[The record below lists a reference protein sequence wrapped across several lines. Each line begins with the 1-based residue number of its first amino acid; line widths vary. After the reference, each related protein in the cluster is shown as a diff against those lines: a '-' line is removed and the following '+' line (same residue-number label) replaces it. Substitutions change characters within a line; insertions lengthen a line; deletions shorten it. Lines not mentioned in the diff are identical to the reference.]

1 MKKMQKWKIKL
12 QSYRRKHRQ
21 SNQEE
26 ITWEEAYEKREKEN
40 GILLDVRSIQEYNE
54 GHKDGA
60 ICIPHYELENN
71 AQAKLTKK
79 DQTIIL
85 YCQTGARS
93 KKAYQTLKKL
103 GYQNVYE
110 VKGGINN

>member
-1 MKKMQKWKIKL
+1 ME
-12 QSYRRKHRQ
+12 
-21 SNQEE
+21 QESF
-26 ITWEEAYEKREKEN
+26 IEEDNNTINK
-40 GILLDVRSIQEYNE
+40 
-54 GHKDGA
+54 A
-60 ICIPHYELENN
+60 IDYFNN
-71 AQAKLTKK
+71 AQAKLAQK